1 MLQYLF
7 FCCSTKQKDHTH
19 TVSLEDVNGNN
30 PLITKNSSS
39 INCITQSHNNAL
51 STETNNNNIKIPD
64 EKENNNKENKDN
76 NEINEISENDN
87 IISQNNKNDN
97 INNNINEEKEDE
109 NSPVFNNPIPKTQFL
124 TINNINN
131 ININIHSEE
140 KLKNAIKIDENEI
153 KKEIMKSTEEIPR
166 LKKLNTQGKENNISG
181 ENSKEILQQ
190 NKSFISF
197 SNITIKYNNN
207 GADSSLNL
215 SDTEILS
222 SCELTLMGELF
233 FNKEIKIDRSC
244 IRNNGVLKNRNKK
257 SYEIKF
263 GLASNVSEMK
273 NNTNN
278 NEETLA
284 KSGNKNSN
292 MKISKLSSIKT
303 KQNKKKIQSLS
314 SFSSLGNNALS
325 NKNQIDVL
333 LDLPFNKIQKKLNE
347 SNNNQNNN
355 SNNNGN
361 TNTNNNEYITL
372 FLLKYDL
379 NMDVFQL
386 ISMHDCVPVQLLLNY
401 NFPLKFQQNYNIL
414 VGGVKMKLRITKNEK
429 NESIINIYICNN
441 NNEKKKSLRN
451 YTFNPTKDK
460 MPITIGRNI
469 CNINLDNISVSKIH
483 AQIDYIFEYDEFFI
497 TDCNSTNGTYLLM
510 QNSSNAIYI
519 KQDLIFRLCE
529 SNFRIY
535 YTNFQKLGY
544 C

>member
-7 FCCSTKQKDHTH
+7 FCCSTKEKDHTH
-19 TVSLEDVNGNN
+19 TVSLEDINVNN

-51 STETNNNNIKIPD
+51 STEIINNNIKIPD
-64 EKENNNKENKDN
+64 EKEDNIENNNKNKDN
-76 NEINEISENDN
+76 NEINEDNTDN
-87 IISQNNKNDN
+87 ILSQNNDNKEIND
-97 INNNINEEKEDE
+97 INNTI
-109 NSPVFNNPIPKTQFL
+109 FNNPVQKTHIL

-131 ININIHSEE
+131 ININIHGEE
-140 KLKNAIKIDENEI
+140 KLKNGIKFPEEDKI
-153 KKEIMKSTEEIPR
+153 KKEIMKSTESIPR
-166 LKKLNTQGKENNISG
+166 LKKLQTQDKENNISG
-181 ENSKEILQQ
+181 ENSKEVLQQ

-207 GADSSLNL
+207 NGDSSLNL

-233 FNKEIKIDRSC
+233 FNKEVKIDRSC
-244 IRNNGVLKNRNKK
+244 IKNNGILKNRSKK

-263 GLASNVSEMK
+263 GIMSNGGEAK
-273 NNTNN
+273 NNLNNIINNDENNTNV
-278 NEETLA
+278 
-284 KSGNKNSN
+284 KSSNKNSN
-292 MKISKLSSIKT
+292 NKSSKICSIKA
-303 KQNKKKIQSLS
+303 KQKKKMQSLN
-314 SFSSLGNNALS
+314 SFSSLGNNAFGN

-333 LDLPFNKIQKKLNE
+333 IDLPFAKIQKKINE
-347 SNNNQNNN
+347 NNNNNNQ
-355 SNNNGN
+355 
-361 TNTNNNEYITL
+361 TNNNNESIIL

-379 NMDVFQL
+379 NLDIFQL

-414 VGGVKMKLRITKNEK
+414 VGGIKMKLRITKNEN
-429 NESIINIYICNN
+429 NESIINIYIYNN
-441 NNEKKKSLRN
+441 DKGKSLKN

-469 CNINLDNISVSKIH
+469 CTINLENISVSKVH
-483 AQIDYIFEYDEFFI
+483 AQIDYVFEYDEFFI
-497 TDCNSTNGTYLLM
+497 TDCNSTNGTYLLL
-510 QNSSNAIYI
+510 QNSSNTLYI

-535 YTNFQKLGY
+535 YTNFQKL
-544 C
+544 

>member
-7 FCCSTKQKDHTH
+7 FCCSTKEKDHSH
-19 TVSLEDVNGNN
+19 TVSLEDINANN

-51 STETNNNNIKIPD
+51 STEIINNNIKIPD
-64 EKENNNKENKDN
+64 EKEDNIENNNKNKDN
-76 NEINEISENDN
+76 NEINEDNTDN
-87 IISQNNKNDN
+87 ILSQNNDNKEIND
-97 INNNINEEKEDE
+97 INNTI
-109 NSPVFNNPIPKTQFL
+109 FNNPVPKTHIL

-131 ININIHSEE
+131 ININIHGEE
-140 KLKNAIKIDENEI
+140 KLKNGIKFPEEDKI
-153 KKEIMKSTEEIPR
+153 KKEIMKSTESIPR
-166 LKKLNTQGKENNISG
+166 LKKLQTQDKENNISG
-181 ENSKEILQQ
+181 ENSKEVLQQ

-207 GADSSLNL
+207 NGDSSLNL

-233 FNKEIKIDRSC
+233 FNKEVKIDRSC
-244 IRNNGVLKNRNKK
+244 IKNNGILKNRSKK

-263 GLASNVSEMK
+263 GIMSNGGEAK
-273 NNTNN
+273 NNLNN
-278 NEETLA
+278 IINNDENNINV
-284 KSGNKNSN
+284 KSSNKNSN
-292 MKISKLSSIKT
+292 NKSSKICSIKA
-303 KQNKKKIQSLS
+303 KQKKKMQSLN
-314 SFSSLGNNALS
+314 SFSSLGNNAFGN

-333 LDLPFNKIQKKLNE
+333 IDLPFAKIQKKINE
-347 SNNNQNNN
+347 NNNNNNNQTNNNN
-355 SNNNGN
+355 SNNN
-361 TNTNNNEYITL
+361 NNNESIIL

-379 NMDVFQL
+379 NLDIFQL

-414 VGGVKMKLRITKNEK
+414 VGGVKMKLRITKNEN
-429 NESIINIYICNN
+429 NESIINIYIYNN
-441 NNEKKKSLRN
+441 DKGKSLKN

-469 CNINLDNISVSKIH
+469 CTINLDNISVSKVH
-483 AQIDYIFEYDEFFI
+483 AQIDYVFEYDEFFI
-497 TDCNSTNGTYLLM
+497 TDCNSTNGTYLLL
-510 QNSSNAIYI
+510 QNSSNTLYI

-535 YTNFQKLGY
+535 YTNFQKL
-544 C
+544 

>member
-140 KLKNAIKIDENEI
+140 KLKNAIKFDENEI

-292 MKISKLSSIKT
+292 MKISKLSSKT

-361 TNTNNNEYITL
+361 TNNNNNEYITL

-414 VGGVKMKLRITKNEK
+414 VGGVKMKLRITKNEN
-429 NESIINIYICNN
+429 NESIINIYIYNN
-441 NNEKKKSLRN
+441 DKGKSLKN

-469 CNINLDNISVSKIH
+469 CTINLDNISVSKVH
-483 AQIDYIFEYDEFFI
+483 AQIDYVFEYDEFFI
-497 TDCNSTNGTYLLM
+497 TDCNSTNGTYLLL
-510 QNSSNAIYI
+510 QNSSNTLYI

-535 YTNFQKLGY
+535 YTNFQKL
-544 C
+544 